1 MKNKSIILSLLFIV
15 LINCGYQPIYVAKK
29 NNFKIESIEIIKK
42 DRLNSLIKNELK
54 NISNKESINKIDL
67 IIDSSKEIIISSKDT
82 KGNAEILT
90 MTVLVNLKIIEEK
103 KIKAEKV
110 FTKKFSYSNNS
121 NKFSL
126 NQYQKDI
133 EKNLRDKIIENIVT
147 YLLTK

>member
-1 MKNKSIILSLLFIV
+1 MSLLFIV

>member
-1 MKNKSIILSLLFIV
+1 
-15 LINCGYQPIYVAKK
+15 
-29 NNFKIESIEIIKK
+29 
-42 DRLNSLIKNELK
+42 
-54 NISNKESINKIDL
+54 
-67 IIDSSKEIIISSKDT
+67 
-82 KGNAEILT
+82 

>member
-15 LINCGYQPIYVAKK
+15 LISCGYQPIYVAKK

-90 MTVLVNLKIIEEK
+90 MTVLVDLKIIEEK